1 MPIVVEGP
9 AVPVHSIAFRASS
22 LKQAQELAR
31 FAAPFD
37 GTLSPAR
44 HPDRSAPAEPVRPRV
59 PGPPPALRSPH
70 LARTQIDLQPRACC
84 EAGHG
89 QREIIGAPCPAR
101 DIPARSRAV
110 AIADHAR
117 RHNSGSWPIEAHNPV
132 EGGRDITA
140 VAVLAIVVVGAQG
153 EHRVTCRLR
162 GRHRHATACRRADR
176 RRRALGCAPVLR
188 LSRGRPRARP

>member
-1 MPIVVEGP
+1 MSCPNVPYFSDRLLRKAGAVAVPLNVLLKRARDRLPPRTKSLASRPRRPPTPARPPEHAEPENRHDMPIVVEGP

-70 LARTQIDLQPRACC
+70 LARIQIDLQPGACC

-89 QREIIGAPCPAR
+89 QREIIGIVRRPAPPV
-101 DIPARSRAV
+101 ISRRG
-110 AIADHAR
+110 HAPWR
-117 RHNSGSWPIEAHNPV
+117 
-132 EGGRDITA
+132 
-140 VAVLAIVVVGAQG
+140 
-153 EHRVTCRLR
+153 
-162 GRHRHATACRRADR
+162 
-176 RRRALGCAPVLR
+176 
-188 LSRGRPRARP
+188 